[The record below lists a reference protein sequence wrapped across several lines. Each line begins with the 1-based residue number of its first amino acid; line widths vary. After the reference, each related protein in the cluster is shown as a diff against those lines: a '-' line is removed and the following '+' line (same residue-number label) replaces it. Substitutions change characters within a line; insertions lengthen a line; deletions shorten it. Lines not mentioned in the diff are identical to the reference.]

1 MAHFAKLSDA
11 NVVLSVEVVNDSDC
25 LDENNNESEAVGI
38 QHQTTVHGWSLWK
51 QCSYNTHEG
60 EHKLGGTPFR
70 KNYPGIGCT
79 YDPARDAFIRP
90 RPSGMDSWI
99 FNESKCVYEC
109 PVARPAE
116 STDRFEW
123 IDWIESSQRW
133 ERKFP
138 AKDSDGNDVYPSDM
152 EEYWNPDTSSWVSI

>member
-1 MAHFAKLSDA
+1 MANFAKLGKG
-11 NVVLSVEVVNDSDC
+11 NKVFKVEPIHNDCAST
-25 LDENNNESEAVGI
+25 EQAGI
-38 QHQTTVHGWSLWK
+38 DFLNGLYKTNDVWK
-51 QCSYNTHEG
+51 QVSYNTVGGLHL
-60 EHKLGGTPFR
+60 LGGTPFR

>member
-1 MAHFAKLSDA
+1 MAHFAKLD
-11 NVVLSVEVVNDSDC
+11 NNNIVTTVVVVNNDVILVDGSESEQAGVNFLNDMY
-25 LDENNNESEAVGI
+25 NESAV
-38 QHQTTVHGWSLWK
+38 WK
-51 QCSYNTHEG
+51 QTSYNTERG
-60 EHKLGGTPFR
+60 VHKLGGTALR
-70 KNYPGIGCT
+70 KNYAGIGYK
-79 YDPARDAFIRP
+79 YDSSRDAFIRP

-138 AKDSDGNDVYPSDM
+138 AKPMS
-152 EEYWNPDTSSWVSI
+152 NPITCNINGLSC